1 MKILRILLSGSI
13 LCFAAACQRL
23 NPTSMVEVVGV
34 YPVTAEEPCHLIEL
48 RIPGVS
54 DVFNFGSFT
63 QETPGQP
70 RSHWQVPW
78 MERILS
84 ADGTKIL
91 ADDSGIK
98 RKPDL
103 FRGDVRC
110 VFFFHYLDTDR
121 PLLTPFGKV
130 DLPQPTA
137 KPERLSDI
145 NYEEPGS

>member
-1 MKILRILLSGSI
+1 
-13 LCFAAACQRL
+13 
-23 NPTSMVEVVGV
+23 
-34 YPVTAEEPCHLIEL
+34 
-48 RIPGVS
+48 
-54 DVFNFGSFT
+54 
-63 QETPGQP
+63 
-70 RSHWQVPW
+70 

-91 ADDSGIK
+91 ADHSEIK

-130 DLPQPTA
+130 DLPKTTA
-137 KPERLSDI
+137 RPERLSTI
-145 NYEEPGS
+145 IYEEPG